1 MSALATLLSNK
12 VLVAALTWWA
22 VAQLIKVPINYAVNR
37 KIDFRLLTSSGGMPS
52 SHAAL
57 VCALAT
63 GVALHEGL
71 NSPLFAMCVA
81 FAMIVMYDATG
92 VRQAAGKQAA
102 ILNVILDELF
112 QGHPI
117 SEERLKELLGHTRF
131 QVIVGALMG
140 ILGTLVMWEVWRAW
154 SD

>member
-1 MSALATLLSNK
+1 MAALIALFSNRVLIAALA
-12 VLVAALTWWA
+12 WWA
-22 VAQLIKVPINYAVNR
+22 IAQLIKVPINYAVHH
-37 KIDFRLLTSSGGMPS
+37 KIDLRLWVSSGGMPS

-63 GVALHEGL
+63 AVALKEGL
-71 NSPLFAMCVA
+71 SSPLFAICVA
-81 FAMIVMYDATG
+81 LAMVVMYDATG

-117 SEERLKELLGHTRF
+117 SEQRLKELLGHTRF
-131 QVIVGALMG
+131 QVVIGALMG
-140 ILGTLVMWEVWRAW
+140 ILGTLAMWEYWRF
-154 SD
+154 

>member
-1 MSALATLLSNK
+1 
-12 VLVAALTWWA
+12 
-22 VAQLIKVPINYAVNR
+22 VPISYAVNR
-37 KIDFRLLTSSGGMPS
+37 KIDLRLWVSAGGMPS

-63 GVALHEGL
+63 GAALQNGFDSTAFAICVAL
-71 NSPLFAMCVA
+71 
-81 FAMIVMYDATG
+81 AMIVMYDATG

-102 ILNVILDELF
+102 ILNQIIDELF

-117 SEERLKELLGHTRF
+117 SEQRLKELLGHTRF

-140 ILGTLVMWEVWRAW
+140 ILGTLLMWEFWRF
-154 SD
+154 

>member
-1 MSALATLLSNK
+1 MAVLAALFSNR
-12 VLVAALTWWA
+12 VLVAALSWWA
-22 VAQLIKVPINYAVNR
+22 IAQLIKVPINYAIQR
-37 KIDFRLLTSSGGMPS
+37 KIDLRLWVSSGGMPS

-63 GVALHEGL
+63 AVALKDGL
-71 NSPLFAMCVA
+71 SSPMFAICVA
-81 FAMIVMYDATG
+81 LAMVVMYDATG

-112 QGHPI
+112 QGHPV
-117 SEERLKELLGHTRF
+117 SEERLKELLGHTRI

-140 ILGTLVMWEVWRAW
+140 ILGTLAMWAVWEF
-154 SD
+154 

>member
-1 MSALATLLSNK
+1 MGVLATLLSNR
-12 VLVAALTWWA
+12 VLVAALSWWA
-22 VAQLIKVPINYAVNR
+22 IAQLIKVPINYAIQR
-37 KIDFRLLTSSGGMPS
+37 KIDLRLWVSSGGMPS

-63 GVALHEGL
+63 AVALKDGL
-71 NSPLFAMCVA
+71 SSPMFAICVA
-81 FAMIVMYDATG
+81 LAMVVMYDATG

-112 QGHPI
+112 QGHPV
-117 SEERLKELLGHTRF
+117 SEERLKELLGHTRI

-140 ILGTLVMWEVWRAW
+140 ILGTLAMWAVWEF
-154 SD
+154 